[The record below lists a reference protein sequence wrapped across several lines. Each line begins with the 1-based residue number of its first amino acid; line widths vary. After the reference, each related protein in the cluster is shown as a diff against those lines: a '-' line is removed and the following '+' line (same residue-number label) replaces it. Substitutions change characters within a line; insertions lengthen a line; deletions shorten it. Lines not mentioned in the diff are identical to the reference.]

1 MARISLPLASYQLPS
16 PAASSARLVNCFAE
30 PAPEDTTLSGV
41 VLRRGCGISAWG
53 GEEDDT
59 ISVRGM
65 HVMDDELFAVIG
77 TNLFRVDAVGDT
89 TDIGNIPGTERVVM
103 ADNGADLVIVRPS
116 NGDGYHYDGATTAQ
130 ILDAT
135 YVGFGGAIRVDFI
148 DGYFVFLPPDSNR
161 VFNSGL
167 NAVTFDGLDVFTAE
181 GESGNIR
188 GLIVDHRELILPKDD
203 STELWYDAANDTGSP
218 FSRSPDGLLSIGTA
232 AGASLGQQD
241 NSPFWLADD
250 LTFRRLESQTPTKV
264 SQYGI
269 DAQVQRL
276 QQRTDCFSF
285 SYAQDGHLFI
295 AFTFPFAGRT
305 FVYDCATKQWHERES
320 YGLGR
325 WRANCTI
332 KAYGMQLVGDSVTG
346 RIGILDPS
354 TFYEWDDPQVC
365 EWTYQSL
372 YAERN
377 RLSLRRFEV
386 GINTG
391 NAPLTGQG
399 SNPLMTLKI
408 SRDGGNVFRSMPTRS
423 LGRTGQ
429 YLDRAVWWNMGQGRQ
444 IVARCQLSDP
454 VPVFGTDTV
463 VEADGAH
470 L

>member
-1 MARISLPLASYQLPS
+1 MARIPLPLASYELPS

-53 GEEDDT
+53 GEDDDT

-77 TNLFRVDAVGDT
+77 TNLFSVDANGDT
-89 TDIGNIPGTERVVM
+89 TDIGNIPGTERVSM
-103 ADNGADLVIVRPS
+103 ADNGADLVIVRPET
-116 NGDGYHYDGATTAQ
+116 GDGYSYDGATTAQ
-130 ILDAT
+130 ILDPT

-167 NAVTFDGLDVFTAE
+167 NAVAFDGLDVFTAE

-276 QQRTDCFSF
+276 AQRTDCFSF

-332 KAYGMQLVGDSVTG
+332 KAYGKQLVGDSVTG
-346 RIGILDPS
+346 RIGILDPDVF
-354 TFYEWDDPQVC
+354 TEWGDPQVC
-365 EWTYQSL
+365 EWTYQSI

-377 RLSLRRFEV
+377 RVSLRRFEV

-391 NAPLTGQG
+391 NAPLIGQG
-399 SNPLMTLKI
+399 STPLMTLKI
-408 SRDGGNVFRSMPTRS
+408 SRDGGNVYRSMPVRS
-423 LGRTGQ
+423 LGQTGD
-429 YLDRAVWWNMGQGRQ
+429 YLARAAWWNMGQGRQ
-444 IVARCQLSDP
+444 IVTKCQLSDP

-463 VEADGAH
+463 VEVEGGR